1 MRGRPNGGLADGP
14 SPVGVVICAVAGNV
28 ATNADSATKA
38 GIAIKCLRDIA
49 ATLADR
55 PIPV

>member
-1 MRGRPNGGLADGP
+1 
-14 SPVGVVICAVAGNV
+14 VAGNV
-28 ATNADSATKA
+28 ATNADSAAARA

-49 ATLADR
+49 VTLADL